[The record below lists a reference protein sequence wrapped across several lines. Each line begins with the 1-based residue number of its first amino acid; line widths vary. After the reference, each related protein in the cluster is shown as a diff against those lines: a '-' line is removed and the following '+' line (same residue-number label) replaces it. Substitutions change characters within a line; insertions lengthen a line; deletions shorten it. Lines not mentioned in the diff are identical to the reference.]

1 MNLLNGF
8 DWRISFDKF
17 LTGKTKSSLIF
28 SFLFCL
34 TIVFLYNIHFY
45 DSFFPWTEGW
55 FSMYALEMNHG
66 KVLYKDIYYLMPP
79 GYPKIVSWFTGIF
92 GYDLR
97 SLRIFGLLVILS
109 FSTCLF
115 LIFSEF
121 TSYLISGIITVLV
134 TIYYQYGN
142 AHITYDFIQLMN
154 LTLLISFILLVWS
167 LKSNDLNNYRKSYI
181 LIFFSGFFLSIAPLI
196 KQSNG
201 GVVGLLT
208 FLAVAA
214 FCLTRLKTRRIQFL
228 GLYISGCSLPFIILL
243 VDLTLEQSFTPFVQ
257 QVFTDAMSAK
267 GDSNQIFFGWINNT
281 FSSSF
286 GSQAKDIFNS
296 LILTG
301 FFLIFI
307 FPNLVKQGS
316 PIASFWNNARLN
328 NLIVCVLALT
338 LIITLINS
346 LYLLNEVPPSLTGMY
361 SLILNHVTTAAILSP
376 LIFCYFSFRFF
387 EGTQR
392 KTGIL
397 LGIYCIFLVF
407 GNGTSAG
414 ISEAGAYLGLG
425 VGLLLLV
432 TVPSFLNLNYLL
444 FIPVLILF
452 SYSIIKKK
460 TVPYFWWNVT
470 TSLNNHEPIYNQGV
484 LKSIRLNNQQ
494 IAVINSVDSIVTK
507 YSKTNSDILC
517 FPHIPIFYL
526 LNKKEVPTK
535 AVIHW
540 FDFLPDNLAMKE
552 AEALE
557 KKDLRVI
564 IELDFGEDVWKAH
577 EMLFRG
583 GKESGQRQIQ
593 SIINQK
599 KIKNEMTTKKIV
611 LSNNTNLLISF
622 Y

>member
-1 MNLLNGF
+1 M
-8 DWRISFDKF
+8 
-17 LTGKTKSSLIF
+17 
-28 SFLFCL
+28 
-34 TIVFLYNIHFY
+34 
-45 DSFFPWTEGW
+45 
-55 FSMYALEMNHG
+55 
-66 KVLYKDIYYLMPP
+66 
-79 GYPKIVSWFTGIF
+79 
-92 GYDLR
+92 
-97 SLRIFGLLVILS
+97 
-109 FSTCLF
+109 
-115 LIFSEF
+115 
-121 TSYLISGIITVLV
+121 
-134 TIYYQYGN
+134 
-142 AHITYDFIQLMN
+142 
-154 LTLLISFILLVWS
+154 
-167 LKSNDLNNYRKSYI
+167 
-181 LIFFSGFFLSIAPLI
+181 
-196 KQSNG
+196 
-201 GVVGLLT
+201 
-208 FLAVAA
+208 
-214 FCLTRLKTRRIQFL
+214 
-228 GLYISGCSLPFIILL
+228 
-243 VDLTLEQSFTPFVQ
+243 
-257 QVFTDAMSAK
+257 
-267 GDSNQIFFGWINNT
+267 
-281 FSSSF
+281 
-286 GSQAKDIFNS
+286 
-296 LILTG
+296 
-301 FFLIFI
+301 
-307 FPNLVKQGS
+307 
-316 PIASFWNNARLN
+316 
-328 NLIVCVLALT
+328 
-338 LIITLINS
+338 
-346 LYLLNEVPPSLTGMY
+346 
-361 SLILNHVTTAAILSP
+361 
-376 LIFCYFSFRFF
+376 
-387 EGTQR
+387 
-392 KTGIL
+392 
-397 LGIYCIFLVF
+397 
-407 GNGTSAG
+407 
-414 ISEAGAYLGLG
+414 GLG